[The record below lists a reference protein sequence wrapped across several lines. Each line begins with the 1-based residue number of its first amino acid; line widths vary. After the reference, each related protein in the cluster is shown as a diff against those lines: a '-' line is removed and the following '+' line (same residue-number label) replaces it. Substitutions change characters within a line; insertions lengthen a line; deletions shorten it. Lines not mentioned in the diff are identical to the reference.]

1 MKRHETFLI
10 IRLETSDF
18 RKLYCNSLIRIKRRI
33 PIMFK
38 SKHRKNYKIGRCTI
52 KNNTLNWKIF
62 NLGQKNPYSYN

>member
-18 RKLYCNSLIRIKRRI
+18 GKLYCNSLIRIKRRI

-38 SKHRKNYKIGRCTI
+38 SKHRKTYKIGRCTI

-62 NLGQKNPYSYN
+62 HLGQKESI